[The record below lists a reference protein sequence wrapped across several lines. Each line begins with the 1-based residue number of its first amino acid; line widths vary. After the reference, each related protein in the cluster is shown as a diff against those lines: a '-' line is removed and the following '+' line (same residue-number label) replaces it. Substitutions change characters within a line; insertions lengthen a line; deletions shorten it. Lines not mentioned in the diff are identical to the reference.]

1 MDEHYI
7 ALIGES
13 VAIPKFPEST
23 LFQLCD
29 FAEAIYHQ
37 GTNVVD
43 IKAPIIVVGD
53 IHGNLHDL
61 IRVFRTLGRPPSRRY
76 LFLGD
81 YVDRGDFSTE
91 VMTLLLALHCHYPND
106 VILLRGNHEFSA
118 VNSEYGF
125 RDEIMKEYGTE
136 RLWRRFN
143 EVFNYMPLAAIID
156 GEVLCVHG
164 GLGPKLTSISQI
176 VHAPRPLTKENT
188 APSIRQLLWDDPSDE
203 IYLYQESSTRGATL
217 WGFGATEYFF
227 EENRLTKLIRGHE
240 CVREGIMSSHN
251 GKVIT
256 VFTSSNYDHVL
267 ANDAAVLIVESPEN
281 MTIHSW
287 SPVKVKS
294 REASMFYSVAENHAK
309 REARGRFPGASH
321 KLAGQ
326 RLFNLSRAGQ
336 LMRGSSLVGTTPY
349 KKKWVTMS
357 HSFLQL

>member
-1 MDEHYI
+1 MDKDEGIGTIYI
-7 ALIGES
+7 DMRQRRLMI
-13 VAIPKFPEST
+13 
-23 LFQLCD
+23 
-29 FAEAIYHQ
+29 
-37 GTNVVD
+37 
-43 IKAPIIVVGD
+43 GD
-53 IHGNLHDL
+53 IHGQFNDL
-61 IRVFRTLGRPPSRRY
+61 LRVFRSGGFDESTRY

-203 IYLYQESSTRGATL
+203 IYLYQEASTRGATL

-294 REASMFYSVAENHAK
+294 REAEEIFFSE
-309 REARGRFPGASH
+309 
-321 KLAGQ
+321 
-326 RLFNLSRAGQ
+326 RLY
-336 LMRGSSLVGTTPY
+336 T
-349 KKKWVTMS
+349 VT
-357 HSFLQL
+357 